1 MKAKNAS
8 FSSVLASSSTGNL
21 VAADSCLEDSGLLLR
36 SLWVPE
42 LEPKMFSVGQ
52 RGTKRNR
59 VELGSALDP
68 PPPALPYSSPWGN
81 NFICVGHTC
90 TGPCLYIPHVN
101 LGSLLK
107 VDTVTLCPLYR

>member
-8 FSSVLASSSTGNL
+8 FSSVLTSSSTGKL
-21 VAADSCLEDSGLLLR
+21 VAADPCLEDSGLLLR

-68 PPPALPYSSPWGN
+68 PPLALLQP
-81 NFICVGHTC
+81 
-90 TGPCLYIPHVN
+90 
-101 LGSLLK
+101 LGK
-107 VDTVTLCPLYR
+107 

>member
-21 VAADSCLEDSGLLLR
+21 VAADPCLEDSGLLLR

-59 VELGSALDP
+59 VELGSALDRP
-68 PPPALPYSSPWGN
+68 PPCPTPALGEIILS
-81 NFICVGHTC
+81 V
-90 TGPCLYIPHVN
+90 L
-101 LGSLLK
+101 
-107 VDTVTLCPLYR
+107 VTLVQGHVYTFLMSTLGVYSR